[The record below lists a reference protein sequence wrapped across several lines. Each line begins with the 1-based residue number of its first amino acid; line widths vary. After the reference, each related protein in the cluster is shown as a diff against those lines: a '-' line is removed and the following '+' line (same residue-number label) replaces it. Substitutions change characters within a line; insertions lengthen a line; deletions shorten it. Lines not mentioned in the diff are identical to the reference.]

1 MKRRL
6 LVAAGVAFS
15 MCLTG
20 CGILPTEEEF
30 DAAPVVK
37 EYEGASFNKV
47 AVTRGTLA
55 KTEEISGKYKGTV
68 KEDIEPDGA
77 SVIKKIYV
85 KKGDRVKA
93 GDVIMQY
100 ELPGSEKTLKESN
113 EKIAKAEL
121 QIKQAKELMT
131 LEAEKQKKTGGGKA
145 GLKMQKINTNS
156 RSKHWNPVWNF

>member
-100 ELPGSEKTLKESN
+100 ELPGSEKNIEGV
-113 EKIAKAEL
+113 
-121 QIKQAKELMT
+121 Q
-131 LEAEKQKKTGGGKA
+131 
-145 GLKMQKINTNS
+145 
-156 RSKHWNPVWNF
+156 

>member
-85 KKGDRVKA
+85 KKGDRVML
-93 GDVIMQY
+93 V
-100 ELPGSEKTLKESN
+100 LKRNYQFWLLCNMNCPEV
-113 EKIAKAEL
+113 
-121 QIKQAKELMT
+121 
-131 LEAEKQKKTGGGKA
+131 KK
-145 GLKMQKINTNS
+145 
-156 RSKHWNPVWNF
+156 H

>member
-55 KTEEISGKYKGTV
+55 KPRKFPENI
-68 KEDIEPDGA
+68 KEL
-77 SVIKKIYV
+77 SKKI
-85 KKGDRVKA
+85 
-93 GDVIMQY
+93 
-100 ELPGSEKTLKESN
+100 L
-113 EKIAKAEL
+113 
-121 QIKQAKELMT
+121 
-131 LEAEKQKKTGGGKA
+131 
-145 GLKMQKINTNS
+145 
-156 RSKHWNPVWNF
+156 NPTARA

>member
-55 KTEEISGKYKGTV
+55 KTEEISGNI
-68 KEDIEPDGA
+68 KEL
-77 SVIKKIYV
+77 SKKI
-85 KKGDRVKA
+85 
-93 GDVIMQY
+93 
-100 ELPGSEKTLKESN
+100 L
-113 EKIAKAEL
+113 
-121 QIKQAKELMT
+121 
-131 LEAEKQKKTGGGKA
+131 
-145 GLKMQKINTNS
+145 
-156 RSKHWNPVWNF
+156 NPTARA